1 MRRLTPLCFSL
12 LIGLT
17 PLAVPVLA
25 ADPPKV
31 ERLSEKG
38 PPPDKL
44 VIGQAEWIA
53 VPLTDSVFRAR
64 IDTGATTTSIFATDI
79 EIFERDGKNWVRFV
93 IQNTDPE
100 AEFPME
106 APVARIVPIK
116 KRGVEGHTRRPAVEM
131 DLVMGEATRKVE
143 VNLADRT
150 GFEFPLLIGR
160 DFLKG
165 LAVVDVTLKYTQK
178 TPGAPDDDAGKDD

>member
-1 MRRLTPLCFSL
+1 MRRLTHLCCSFLIALSL
-12 LIGLT
+12 LS
-17 PLAVPVLA
+17 VPA
-25 ADPPKV
+25 YATDPPKV
-31 ERLSEKG
+31 ERLSESG

-53 VPLTDSVFRAR
+53 VPSIDTVFRAR
-64 IDTGATTTSIFATDI
+64 IDTGATTTSIFATEV
-79 EIFERDGKNWVRFV
+79 EIFERDGKDWVRFV
-93 IQNTDPE
+93 IQNTDPK
-100 AEFPME
+100 AEIPME

-131 DLVMGEATRKVE
+131 DLVMGDATRKVE

-160 DFLKG
+160 DFLRG
-165 LAVVDVTLKYTQK
+165 LAVVDVTMKYTQK
-178 TPGAPDDDAGKDD
+178 TPGAPEDNDDKDD